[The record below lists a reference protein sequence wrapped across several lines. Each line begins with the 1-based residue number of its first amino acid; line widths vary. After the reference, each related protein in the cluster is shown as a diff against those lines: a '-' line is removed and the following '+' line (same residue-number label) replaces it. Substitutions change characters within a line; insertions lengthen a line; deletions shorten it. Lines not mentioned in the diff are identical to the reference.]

1 MGVNTYGDAA
11 LAMIGDALADGVDH
25 AAVLLRHSAR
35 TFEPGLHDLD
45 NQLTDE
51 GRALCRRFGRR
62 LPKNLTLRAYASP
75 VQRCMDTAQLIL
87 QAHQA
92 EGGSITRHRPLEALG
107 AFYAL
112 DQMKMWRGMQAAGGL
127 TSYLQSWMSGAVPT
141 DAMMPADWAARL
153 VLRSMTDKLARREPS
168 PARGRSPGTQADAG
182 GDLDPRSRKMAAPVA
197 RPQLDLHVSHDMTL
211 YLLRA
216 LLLGEPADGPPV
228 AFLDGLLAWRAQ
240 GALWLKSQH
249 GAPRQV
255 SPELIDQH
263 AYKQASADTE

>member
-1 MGVNTYGDAA
+1 MSALGDAA
-11 LAMIGDALADGVDH
+11 LAMIGDVLADGVDH

-51 GRALCRRFGRR
+51 GRSLCRRFGRG
-62 LPKNLTLRAYASP
+62 LPRNLTLRAYSSP

-92 EGGSITRHRPLEALG
+92 EGGSITRHRPVEALG

-127 TSYLQSWMSGAVPT
+127 TGYLQSWLAGAVPA
-141 DAMMPADWAARL
+141 DAMMPAHWAARL
-153 VLRSMTDKLARREPS
+153 VLRSLTEKLTRRDLGT
-168 PARGRSPGTQADAG
+168 AQGRPPGTQADSG
-182 GDLDPRSRKMAAPVA
+182 GGLDPRSGKTAAPMA

-216 LLLGEPADGPPV
+216 VLLGEPADGPPV
-228 AFLDGLLAWRAQ
+228 AFLDGLLAWRAE
-240 GALWLKSQH
+240 GALWLRSQH
-249 GAPRQV
+249 GAPRRV
-255 SPELIDQH
+255 SAGLTD
-263 AYKQASADTE
+263 